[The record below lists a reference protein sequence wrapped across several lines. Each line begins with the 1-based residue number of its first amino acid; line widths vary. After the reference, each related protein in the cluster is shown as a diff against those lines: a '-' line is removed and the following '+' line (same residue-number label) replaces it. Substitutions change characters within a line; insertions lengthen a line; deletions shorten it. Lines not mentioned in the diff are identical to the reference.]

1 MTNKLHTCYV
11 CHKTFFNAI
20 YWFDSLYYNNFDKR
34 IIRPFCGPI
43 CSNRYRDT
51 TDVNVWPDREKPFPK
66 GDEWKTTQNID
77 FMDYESD

>member
-1 MTNKLHTCYV
+1 M
-11 CHKTFFNAI
+11 

-51 TDVNVWPDREKPFPK
+51 TDVNDWPDREKPFPK
-66 GDEWKTTQNID
+66 GDEWKLIQDID
-77 FMDYESD
+77 YIDYETD